1 MLLDNTFQMHFLH
14 AIVQAQRCC
23 QSVVNVLL
31 SGRITFYFLTGT
43 TCRTLQN
50 TYHYSGSMA
59 NGSKAVHN
67 AEIRGGSRVQQ
78 PAVTQGNTEGG
89 NAVITDAPATRLR
102 VHKGIS
108 MANSKLETSHVILT
122 ALIYYTRGGRED
134 GYEWLEDVSW

>member
-1 MLLDNTFQMHFLH
+1 MYYFQGESH
-14 AIVQAQRCC
+14 
-23 QSVVNVLL
+23 S
-31 SGRITFYFLTGT
+31 TFLTGT

-59 NGSKAVHN
+59 NGSEAVNN

-122 ALIYYTRGGRED
+122 ALIYYTRGGREEEHAMLC
-134 GYEWLEDVSW
+134 YYYHVKYVSIFMILIVLKKA